1 MTSRIAW
8 HFPDREDTLGGVMAC
23 VFQQPAKILPSPMP
37 DSTLA
42 IHNPHDTI
50 EQRRLEIVANLRF
63 NHSFEMRA
71 GYFTR
76 SIR

>member
-1 MTSRIAW
+1 MNKKPA
-8 HFPDREDTLGGVMAC
+8 HFPRSTGSSIRS
-23 VFQQPAKILPSPMP
+23 KIHPSPMP

-50 EQRRLEIVANLRF
+50 EQLRLEIVADLRF
-63 NHSFEMRA
+63 NHSFDMRT

>member
-1 MTSRIAW
+1 MNKKPA
-8 HFPDREDTLGGVMAC
+8 HFPRSTGSSIRS
-23 VFQQPAKILPSPMP
+23 KIHPSPMP

-50 EQRRLEIVANLRF
+50 EPLRVEIADLRF
-63 NHSFEMRA
+63 NPAFDMRT